1 MAMREGARGGGGG
14 GRESPGRERERERL
28 TEKQSEQEREREG
41 KRDTHTFSLT
51 LECCFRKAHFDL
63 VRPYKMTVVLFAL
76 HVRVHVRLRSERGG
90 AEETERERGAG
101 SSGTLK
107 RRRPLT
113 VPSFLPTGSS
123 YTTPTQRPAGRSA
136 DHHTVSARAFKDST
150 DTFED
155 GRRAPRA
162 GADSKHRRRGHAPGR
177 SSPRKAISPAMPS
190 TSTRSPTV
198 IGAAIISSAP
208 LHLRCRSEWR
218 ERSSISE

>member
-1 MAMREGARGGGGG
+1 M
-14 GRESPGRERERERL
+14 
-28 TEKQSEQEREREG
+28 
-41 KRDTHTFSLT
+41 
-51 LECCFRKAHFDL
+51 
-63 VRPYKMTVVLFAL
+63 
-76 HVRVHVRLRSERGG
+76 
-90 AEETERERGAG
+90 
-101 SSGTLK
+101 
-107 RRRPLT
+107 T

-218 ERSSISE
+218 ERSSISEGTTQSCTCSRNVLRGRLRRQRRRRRRRCGADARGRRVLQVCASRSRVGVRKSVCIYACVCVCVLCMCVLCACTSLQQAPRAGAGVHVRARLR